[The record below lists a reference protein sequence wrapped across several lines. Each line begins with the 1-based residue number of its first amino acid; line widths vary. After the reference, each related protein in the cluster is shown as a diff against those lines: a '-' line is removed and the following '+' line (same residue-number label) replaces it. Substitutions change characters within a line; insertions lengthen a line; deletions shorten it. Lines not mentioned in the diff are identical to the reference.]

1 LNKLHFIFL
10 CFISLQ
16 SQAASIFSREE
27 LETAITQLQAN
38 IDQQILNHSDRYAFK
53 LDVTE
58 HHWPSGKNDKHWI
71 ITGKPTLMLI
81 ETSKNQLE
89 RLDEMTVDKCITYR
103 LTGIKKWHC
112 PDNGNYLE
120 EKKNLRSRIRYQ
132 SPVGSQVAT
141 RLTLNEWGTHVT
153 VDNRS
158 AKRYHY
164 RLDGT
169 YKERHFSTE
178 NTFIIDDKTGFILSQ
193 AFRTKDRPDQTETR
207 QILNFDEEIFLK
219 KVAVYKKQVVAI
231 QESRPATEAAQKA
244 LMKKGQYIA
253 TALSLL
259 ILALLSYLR
268 LKKKSR
274 HPFIFAFFIIPV
286 VTYLGLYPLI
296 LLLTLTTGGLQD
308 MLFSAVTW
316 NLVKDLEYTHEMRLV
331 VSISIKIFIYFL
343 LSWLMTYW
351 LISWIARRKFSKE
364 N

>member
-1 LNKLHFIFL
+1 MNKLIIIFL
-10 CFISLQ
+10 CIISLQ
-16 SQAASIFSREE
+16 SQAASIYSREE
-27 LETAITQLQAN
+27 LETAITQLQAS
-38 IDQQILNHSDRYAFK
+38 IDQQILNQSDRYAFK

-71 ITGKPTLMLI
+71 ITGKPSLMLI
-81 ETSKNQLE
+81 ETSKNKLE
-89 RLDEMTVDKCITYR
+89 RLDEMTVDECKTYR
-103 LTGIKKWHC
+103 LSGIKKWPC
-112 PDNGNYLE
+112 PNNGNYLE

-132 SPVGSQVAT
+132 SPVGSQVPT
-141 RLTLNEWGTHVT
+141 TLTLNEWGTHVT

-193 AFRTKDRPDQTETR
+193 AYRTKDRPDQTETR
-207 QILNFDEEIFLK
+207 QILSFDEESFLK
-219 KVAVYKKQVVAI
+219 KVADYKKQVVAI
-231 QESRPATEAAQKA
+231 QESRPATKAAQEA

-259 ILALLSYLR
+259 ILALLSYSRLR
-268 LKKKSR
+268 KKSR
-274 HPFIFAFFIIPV
+274 RPFIFSFFIIPV

-296 LLLTLTTGGLQD
+296 LLLTLSTGGLQD
-308 MLFSAVTW
+308 MLFSAITW
-316 NLVKDLEYTHEMRLV
+316 NIVKELEFTHEIRLV
-331 VSISIKIFIYFL
+331 ASMSFKLFIYYS

-351 LISWIARRKFSKE
+351 IISWIARRKFSKE